1 MLCELVTE
9 QSEPFSVG
17 SGATSP
23 IGIIKDEGSEVTGR
37 TTMVGR
43 KENERNN
50 NISPP
55 PPQTMFTVRN
65 TPGSWSTEDEWK
77 QTRARGENK
86 NPKIYI
92 YVYIY
97 IYLYIYE
104 VCIHKKRKENTQ
116 NFQNRQSVFLQMC
129 PLLAT
134 PSGNININIINYKL
148 KIKVGSFAVQQPCQT
163 SQSGSLR
170 PEAPTSGVQK
180 HRGGAG
186 VWLLHSEK

>member
-1 MLCELVTE
+1 M
-9 QSEPFSVG
+9 
-17 SGATSP
+17 A
-23 IGIIKDEGSEVTGR
+23 
-37 TTMVGR
+37 
-43 KENERNN
+43 RN
-50 NISPP
+50 
-55 PPQTMFTVRN
+55 Q
-65 TPGSWSTEDEWK
+65 G
-77 QTRARGENK
+77 QGGENK

-116 NFQNRQSVFLQMC
+116 NFQNRQSVFFQMC

-180 HRGGAG
+180 HHGGAG
-186 VWLLHSEK
+186 VWLLHSEKKIKINNLKSQSPKKKKISLYP